1 MDNLAQTPGTG
12 GPLGQMESDG
22 PPGSKGTASS
32 GGPQVQEDLLI
43 VGVHQ

>member
-32 GGPQVQEDLLI
+32 GGPPGTPVMMNDK
-43 VGVHQ
+43 